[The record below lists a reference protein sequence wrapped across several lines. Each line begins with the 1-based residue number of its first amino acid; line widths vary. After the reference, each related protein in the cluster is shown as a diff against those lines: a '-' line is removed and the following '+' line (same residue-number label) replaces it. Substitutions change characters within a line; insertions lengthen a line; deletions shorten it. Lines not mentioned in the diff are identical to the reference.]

1 MTLSYTDIERVPR
14 HVAIIMDGNGR
25 WAKKRTWNRLRGH
38 REGAESVDIITEAAR
53 VAGVEYLTLYAFS
66 TENWSRPQDEVVGLW
81 ELLGDFLEKKKSKL
95 ITNRI
100 RLHFIGHM
108 EHLPEKTREKAL
120 RVKRETEANG
130 WDMTLTLALS
140 YGSRDELICATKAIA
155 EKVRVGTLRSE
166 QITDATI
173 TEHLS
178 TVGLPD
184 PDLIIRTSGEL
195 RISNFLLWQSAYAEY
210 YFTDTLWPDFREPE
224 FLEALRSYAGRT
236 RRFGKTDEQLGG

>member
-1 MTLSYTDIERVPR
+1 MTLSYNDIERVPR
-14 HVAIIMDGNGR
+14 HVAVIMDGNGR
-25 WAKKRTWNRLRGH
+25 WAKKRMWNRLRGH

-66 TENWSRPQDEVVGLW
+66 TENWSRPQDEVSGLW
-81 ELLGDFLEKKKSKL
+81 ELLGDFLEKKKPKL
-95 ITNRI
+95 INNRI

-120 RVKRETEANG
+120 RVKKETETNG

-140 YGSRDELICATKAIA
+140 YGSRDELTCATRAIA
-155 EKVRVGTLRSE
+155 DKVRAGTLRPE
-166 QITDATI
+166 EVTDATL
-173 TEHLS
+173 TEHLF
-178 TVGLPD
+178 TAGLPD

-210 YFTDTLWPDFREPE
+210 YFTETLWPDFREPE